1 MIRKLVFLTLA
12 TAALA
17 ACGTPRQAQPLSQ
30 PRATLAPQVPIPSAP
45 PRGEPDRFANI
56 TAPQLQAMLGAPAFV
71 RKDGAT
77 EMWRYDAPS
86 CRAFFFIYGS
96 TAGPIVRHI
105 ETLPAGKSA
114 AADPACL
121 NSLRKTS

>member
-1 MIRKLVFLTLA
+1 MLRRTTALLFLLGLGACAAPGRPA
-12 TAALA
+12 TPPPAATSL
-17 ACGTPRQAQPLSQ
+17 
-30 PRATLAPQVPIPSAP
+30 VPIPPAP

-56 TAPQLQAMLGAPAFV
+56 SVAQLRSLLGTPAFV

-86 CRAFFFIYGS
+86 CHAFFFLYGS
-96 TAGPIVRHI
+96 GTQQQVRHI
-105 ETLPAGKSA
+105 ETLPAGTKV

-121 NSLRKTS
+121 NALKKSS